1 MGLNKPS
8 NELLYEFNIVTPSGV
23 TMDDVTKFMESDDR
37 WCECIKAPYDPDKH
51 IPITQYTGPYIGYEE
66 CFMYKPEYIIGFFKE
81 IVDNK
86 LVMYTNKDLW
96 SNSLLHKWFDN
107 GVELCAYLKGMISTI
122 DDNNITTIHRLLSFD
137 IAIKD

>member
-1 MGLNKPS
+1 MGWNKPS

-37 WCECIKAPYDPDKH
+37 WRACIKAPYDPDKH

-66 CFMYKPEYIIGFFKE
+66 CFMYKSEYIIGFFKE

-86 LVMYTNKDLW
+86 LVMYTSKDLW
-96 SNSLLHKWFDN
+96 SNSLLHKLFDN

>member
-1 MGLNKPS
+1 MGWNKHS

-23 TMDDVTKFMESDDR
+23 TMDDVNKFMESDAR
-37 WCECIKAPYDPDKH
+37 WRACIKAPYDPDKH

-96 SNSLLHKWFDN
+96 SKNLLHKWFDN

>member
-1 MGLNKPS
+1 MGCNKPS

-37 WCECIKAPYDPDKH
+37 WSACIKAPYDPDKR
-51 IPITQYTGPYIGYEE
+51 IPITRYTGPYIGYEE
-66 CFMYKPEYIIGFFKE
+66 CFVYKSEYIIGFFKE

-86 LVMYTNKDLW
+86 LVMYTSKDLW
-96 SNSLLHKWFDN
+96 SNSLLHKLFDN